1 MISSCKSAD
10 NPPTL
15 YTVRHFPM
23 KDTFIDIAEEI
34 GPDYEKFGT
43 LLLEDK
49 NGNKVKIIRMSEHD
63 DPLRI
68 TVEIL
73 RQWLQEKGR
82 MPVTWQT
89 LVKCLQDINLNVLAD
104 KMDRSLSEHNGSKDT
119 DHSHSQEL

>member
-15 YTVRHFPM
+15 PILRHFPVE
-23 KDTFIDIAEEI
+23 DTFIDIAEEI

-49 NGNKVKIIRMSEHD
+49 NRNRVKIIRMSEHD
-63 DPLRI
+63 DPLCI

-89 LVKCLQDINLNVLAD
+89 LVKCLRDINLNALAD
-104 KMDRSLSEHNGSKDT
+104 KMDCSLSGHGGSKDS
-119 DHSHSQEL
+119 DHSHLQEL

>member
-10 NPPTL
+10 NPPILPTL
-15 YTVRHFPM
+15 RHFPVE
-23 KDTFIDIAEEI
+23 DTFIDIAEEI

-49 NGNKVKIIRMSEHD
+49 NGNKVKIIRMSERD

-73 RQWLQEKGR
+73 RQWLREKGR

-89 LVKCLQDINLNVLAD
+89 FVKCLRDINLNVLAD
-104 KMDRSLSEHNGSKDT
+104 KMDCSLSGRGGSKDS
-119 DHSHSQEL
+119 DHSHLQEL